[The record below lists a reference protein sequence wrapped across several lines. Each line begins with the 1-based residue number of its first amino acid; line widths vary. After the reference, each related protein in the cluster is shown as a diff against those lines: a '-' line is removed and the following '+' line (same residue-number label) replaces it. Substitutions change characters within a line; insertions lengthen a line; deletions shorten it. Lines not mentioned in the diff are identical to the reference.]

1 MGTMRRRKR
10 KTSAPPAPAS
20 LDETTEKEARRWG
33 RDPVRF
39 AREVLGVDLW
49 ARQREIARAVRD
61 HPRVAV
67 RSCHAAGKTHVAA
80 VCVCWFLYTRP
91 GAVVL
96 TTSSTFRQVRYVL
109 WRTIQ
114 GLVAGA
120 RRRLGGDLLDTELRL
135 GERWYGLGLS
145 TDDPERFQ
153 GFHAPHVLVVVDEP
167 GAVPTGVFAAI
178 EGVLA
183 SGRTRL
189 LMIGNPT
196 QPGGPFHDAFHA
208 QAAAYRTFRISAFDT
223 PNFQPGAAP
232 RDYLVSPDWERERRD
247 LWGAESDLYRSRVL
261 AEFPRRAAD
270 GLFSLSAL
278 DAAAAPGGA
287 PDDTGP
293 AYAALGVDVARFG
306 DDATAFSWIE
316 DGWLVRQEQRHG
328 LSTMETAGRVVA
340 ALRERPDLAVAVD
353 DTGIGGGVTDR
364 LREQGMEPLAVNF
377 GAAAG
382 DPEHYANR
390 AAELYSR
397 LAVAIE
403 QGDLRIAH
411 DLPTLDALTG
421 QLLGVRYAMG
431 SDGRRRIRK
440 QDHDGGKRAGRGA
453 SPDLADSLALAWAA
467 YEDGAAGPGVW

>member
-1 MGTMRRRKR
+1 M
-10 KTSAPPAPAS
+10 
-20 LDETTEKEARRWG
+20 
-33 RDPVRF
+33 RF

-80 VCVCWFLYTRP
+80 VCVCWFLYTRR

-120 RRRLGGDLLDTELRL
+120 RRRLGGNLLDTELRL

-232 RDYLVSPDWERERRD
+232 RGYLVSPGWERERRA

-278 DAAAAPGGA
+278 DAAAAPDGA
-287 PDDTGP
+287 PDAAEAGP

-316 DGWLVRQEQRHG
+316 DGRLVRQEQRHG
-328 LSTMETAGRVVA
+328 LSTMETAGHVAA
-340 ALRERPDLAVAVD
+340 ALRDSPGLAVAVD

-364 LREQGMEPLAVNF
+364 LREQGMAPLAVNF

-397 LAVAIE
+397 LAAAIE

-440 QDHDGGKRAGRGA
+440 SGRDDGKRAGRGA

-467 YEDGAAGPGVW
+467 CEDGAAGPGVW